1 MQAVTLSR
9 AITALIFIS
18 IAFIPE
24 YRTIATILFIYAC
37 LTDIL
42 DGFLARRFS
51 CQTKTGA
58 TIDLFSDKFL
68 TIISLIYAI
77 ERGLPIFPCSL
88 AILREVFLLSM
99 RSIYVD
105 GKALFPPQR
114 FLGTLMV
121 IPIWSGTLLL
131 LQYPNLIG
139 ISWEIF
145 QYSYWIIGGLAIINL
160 AYKIIS
166 NWTALIQSFKY

>member
-1 MQAVTLSR
+1 LITLSR
-9 AITALIFIS
+9 AITALVFIS

-24 YRTIATILFIYAC
+24 YTSLATILFIYAC

-42 DGFLARRFS
+42 DGFLARKFS
-51 CQTKTGA
+51 CSTKTGA

-77 ERGLPIFPCSL
+77 EKGLPIFPCSL

-114 FLGTLMV
+114 LLGTLMV
-121 IPIWSGTLLL
+121 IPIWSGTVML
-131 LQYPNLIG
+131 LQYPNFINVPWRMFYYFYWLIG
-139 ISWEIF
+139 GF
-145 QYSYWIIGGLAIINL
+145 ACINL

-166 NWTALIQSFKY
+166 NWKALIQSFKF